1 MVPPVHATLPPDG
14 IWRTG
19 RSYYSVWGTIFEID
33 ARFEP
38 IKRLG
43 AGSYGVVCSAKD
55 EKTKENVAIKKIS
68 NVFENPTTAVRT
80 LREMKILRQ
89 IRHFNVI
96 SLKHVMVPS
105 RPSMFTEVYL
115 VFELMDTDLDRVI
128 KSSQLL
134 SADLVRCFVFQILCG
149 LRYIHSANVLHQDL
163 KPSNILVNSN
173 CHLKIDDFGLARTA
187 AQDDSEFMTG
197 YVVTRWYR
205 APEVLLGS
213 YNYGQPID
221 VWSVGCIFAEL
232 LGRKPIFPGTCSQK
246 QLQRIIRVL
255 GTPKPAELDFIK
267 SGKARRYIKLLPYTR
282 GTPLSTLFPLADPL
296 GLDLLAKMLVFDPTK
311 RITAAEALK
320 HPYLAD
326 VYNPSL
332 DCPAQSPVK
341 LDLEGVKKNTLR
353 QLMWDELICCHD
365 RFAQRP
371 TPIGRPAASRNGS

>member
-1 MVPPVHATLPPDG
+1 
-14 IWRTG
+14 
-19 RSYYSVWGTIFEID
+19 
-33 ARFEP
+33 
-38 IKRLG
+38 
-43 AGSYGVVCSAKD
+43 
-55 EKTKENVAIKKIS
+55 
-68 NVFENPTTAVRT
+68 
-80 LREMKILRQ
+80 MKILRQ

-115 VFELMDTDLDRVI
+115 VFELMDTDLDR
-128 KSSQLL
+128 
-134 SADLVRCFVFQILCG
+134 
-149 LRYIHSANVLHQDL
+149 
-163 KPSNILVNSN
+163 
-173 CHLKIDDFGLARTA
+173 
-187 AQDDSEFMTG
+187 
-197 YVVTRWYR
+197 
-205 APEVLLGS
+205 
-213 YNYGQPID
+213 
-221 VWSVGCIFAEL
+221 
-232 LGRKPIFPGTCSQK
+232 K